1 VLRHSGGIQ
10 AFAAFV
16 IAAQKALY
24 QDGLEQDKPQK
35 KRETT
40 NKRENKKKGRKNVKT
55 GFNDSHLQLLW

>member
-1 VLRHSGGIQ
+1 VFRHSGGIQ
-10 AFAAFV
+10 ALAALV

-24 QDGLEQDKPQK
+24 QDGLEQDEPRK

-40 NKRENKKKGRKNVKT
+40 NKRENKKGRRKNVKT